1 MNCAAGWFTKKR
13 GAAFGIMF
21 TGSSIGGVIFPIM
34 VSHLI
39 EKVGFGWAMRI
50 CGFLILV
57 LLVIANMTVKPF
69 MPPSRHP
76 VTTAQLRKPFGEV
89 DFLLIVGGFFCFS
102 WGFFPPVNYLELEA
116 ISLGMPANLAQYLI
130 PVLNAGSL
138 FGRLGAGIVAD
149 KMGRYNIYI
158 IVCYLTG
165 LFTLGL
171 WVPDTS
177 HAALVGFAAVFG
189 FFSGAFVSLVT
200 PLVMAISPMAELGF
214 RTGIV
219 LLGCAVAGLT
229 ANPIT
234 GALVEEPSGYLGLK
248 VWSGVFCV
256 VGSTFVLVARVRRV
270 GWKLTAVY

>member
-1 MNCAAGWFTKKR
+1 MNCAAGWFNKKR

-21 TGSSIGGVIFPIM
+21 TGSSIGGVIFPVM

-57 LLVIANMTVKPF
+57 LLVIANMTVRPF
-69 MPPSRHP
+69 MAPHRHP
-76 VTTAQLRKPFGEV
+76 ITAVQLRKPFGEV
-89 DFLLIVGGFFCFS
+89 DFLLIVAGFFCFS
-102 WGFFPPVNYLELEA
+102 WGFFPSVNYLELEA
-116 ISLGMPANLAQYLI
+116 VSLGMPANLAQYLI

-138 FGRLGAGIVAD
+138 FGRLGAGMFAD
-149 KMGRYNIYI
+149 KIGRYNIYI

-165 LFTLGL
+165 LFTLAL
-171 WVPDTS
+171 WIPDTS
-177 HAALVGFAAVFG
+177 NAGLFGFAVVFG

-200 PLVMAISPMAELGF
+200 PLVMTISPMPELGF

-219 LLGCAVAGLT
+219 LLGCAIAGLT
-229 ANPIT
+229 ANPIN
-234 GALVEEPSGYLGLK
+234 GALVEGPSGYLGLK